1 MIVSILTNGFGNNLF
16 QYNAARLLAEHLEQE
31 VLCISPSEDYYA
43 ISSLE
48 SLGVKFIKN
57 TNVSGIMVS
66 ENAYKMCFD
75 KKYKNETF
83 ILSGYFEDYRY
94 FSDDINKIKSWYPK
108 VEKRKDKDLV
118 IHFRAGDRLFYK
130 NEFYSKPQV
139 ENYKRAIEKFDFN
152 KLHIV
157 TDMPKWDFIDETE
170 LANMSFHYN
179 VPVEN
184 RVSPQESVDY
194 FNSFVEGFA
203 EYKPIMEKRTI
214 VEDFNFIRS
223 FENIMFQHGT
233 LGWWASTLS
242 DASKVGVYG
251 PWRPWKGTSNK
262 NLSQVNFD
270 GWFQWE

>member
-1 MIVSILTNGFGNNLF
+1 MIIVRLTNGFGNNLF

-31 VLCISPSEDYYA
+31 VFCVPPSEDYYA

-48 SLGVKFIKN
+48 SLGIRFTKN
-57 TNVSGIMVS
+57 TNFSGIMVS

-75 KKYKNETF
+75 KKYRNETF

-94 FSDDINKIKSWYPK
+94 FSDDITKIKSWYPK
-108 VEKRKDKDLV
+108 IEKRKDKDLV

-130 NEFYSKPQV
+130 NEFHSKPQV
-139 ENYKRAIEKFDFN
+139 ENYKRAIEKFDFD

-157 TDMPKWDFIDETE
+157 TDMPKWDFINEAE
-170 LANMSFHYN
+170 LANMNFHYN
-179 VPVEN
+179 VPIEN
-184 RVSPQESVDY
+184 RVSPEESVNY
-194 FNSFVEGFA
+194 FNSFIEGFA

-223 FENIMFQHGT
+223 FDNIMFQHGT
-233 LGWWASTLS
+233 LGWWASALS

-262 NLSQVNFD
+262 NLSQVNFM
-270 GWFQWE
+270 GWNKWE